1 MTAASSSSPLAS
13 SPLASEK
20 GPLSQS
26 PERPRARKGAWERA
40 RTRLS
45 KAIGGMLMV
54 AAALSDSKWELD
66 HNTFA
71 TFLYSLGLII
81 VAIASSGRIWCS
93 FYLSGRKDSEL
104 TTQGPYSLC
113 RNPLYFCSALGVTG
127 LGLCTETLTVPAA
140 FILIFACYYPS
151 IIRREEQRLLQI
163 FGEDYQR
170 YLGHVPRFFPSFRNF
185 KEPSS
190 WTASPV
196 LFRKHVI
203 NDTIFIWLAA
213 LLELIEALR
222 EAGALPI
229 LLQLW

>member
-1 MTAASSSSPLAS
+1 MIAASSSSPLAS
-13 SPLASEK
+13 AK
-20 GPLSQS
+20 GPLARS
-26 PERPRARKGAWERA
+26 PQPPRTRKGPWERA

-45 KAIGGMLMV
+45 KAIGGLLIV
-54 AAALSDSKWELD
+54 AAALSNSNWEQH

-81 VAIASSGRIWCS
+81 VAMASSGRIWCS

-113 RNPLYFCSALGVTG
+113 RNPLYFCSALGVIG
-127 LGLCTETLTVPAA
+127 LGLCTETLTVPAI
-140 FILIFACYYPS
+140 FLLIFAIYYPS
-151 IIRREEQRLLQI
+151 IISREEQRLLQI

-170 YLGHVPRFFPSFRNF
+170 YLQNVPRFVPSFRQF
-185 KEPSS
+185 QEPSS

-222 EAGALPI
+222 EAGTLPH
-229 LLQLW
+229 LLHLW